1 MRLTVDC
8 CCQSTVLLRL
18 QDQRCT
24 AAFEHHAAEDLG
36 GQFLC
41 QHRPRRLY
49 QPEKPEPDIALG
61 VA

>member
-1 MRLTVDC
+1 MRLTDEC
-8 CCQSTVLLRL
+8 CYQSTVLLRP

-24 AAFEHHAAEDLG
+24 AASEEHAAETLG
-36 GQFLC
+36 GQLLR

-49 QPEKPEPDIALG
+49 QPEKPEPDMAMR